1 MPSVNSRSF
10 VLEEQPEVFFSS
22 ADTSRAVHAA
32 VRAGRAR
39 QLARGVYTRDMQR
52 PLEAI
57 ARQHWSPIAAGYFP
71 GSVIVD
77 RTAVEFAPAEDGSV
91 TLAAPRRREVDLPGL
106 RLRARAGAGPV
117 EGDVRWMGDD
127 IYMSSRPRAFLENV
141 RPSRRRRGVARTL
154 SPLELEEKLDEYAG
168 GRQAELNRLR
178 DQARALAP
186 ELNAE
191 EEFTRLDELIGALYG
206 TRKGELRSLRGRARR
221 AGFPY
226 DAKRLVRFEQLQRH
240 LLTTALPHLEANAAH
255 ELSTFA
261 FFESYFSNFIEG
273 TEFTVE
279 EAERIVFEGEIPRQR
294 PQDAH
299 DILGTYGLVA
309 DPKQRGRVPSS
320 AEELVEILTSQHAA
334 MLRDRP
340 EIGPGQWKTEANRA
354 GSTYFVDPELVEGTL
369 REGFRFYDSLPPGFA
384 RACFAM
390 FLVSEVHPFADGN
403 GRSAR
408 LLMNSELTAASQQRI
423 IVPTAARDDYL
434 YALRGMTHNANAASF
449 VTVMRALQQTSHE
462 VDFSDRRTAEL
473 DLRRN
478 GAFDETGPQPGM
490 FAGLLET

>member
-1 MPSVNSRSF
+1 MPPTNSRSF
-10 VLEEQPEVFFSS
+10 VLQEQPEVFFSS

-32 VRAGRAR
+32 VRGGRAR
-39 QLARGVYTRDMQR
+39 RLARGVYTRDMQR

-57 ARQHWSPIAAGYFP
+57 ARQHWSPIAAHYFP

-77 RTAVEFAPAEDGSV
+77 RTAMEFAPAEDGSV
-91 TLAAPRRREVDLPGL
+91 TLAAPRRRDVDLPGL
-106 RLRARAGAGPV
+106 RLRAREGAGLV

-127 IYMSSRPRAFLENV
+127 IFMSSRPRAFLENM

-186 ELNAE
+186 ELGAE
-191 EEFTRLDELIGALYG
+191 EELARLDELIGALHG
-206 TRKGELRSLRGRARR
+206 TREGELRSPRGRARG

-226 DAKRLVRFEQLQRH
+226 DAQRLVRFEQLQH
-240 LLTTALPHLEANAAH
+240 QLLTTALPDLKPNPAH

-279 EAERIVFEGEIPRQR
+279 EAERIVFEGEIPQQR

-299 DILGTYGLVA
+299 DILGTFRIVA
-309 DPKQRGRVPSS
+309 DPEERRRVPSS
-320 AEELVEILTSQHAA
+320 ADELVEILRSQHAT
-334 MLRDRP
+334 MLRGRP
-340 EIGPGQWKTEANRA
+340 EIGPGQWKTEPNRA
-354 GSTYFVDPELVEGTL
+354 GSTQFVDPELVEGTL
-369 REGFRFYDSLPPGFA
+369 REGFRSYDSLPPGFA

-403 GRSAR
+403 GRTAR
-408 LLMNSELTAASQQRI
+408 LLMNSELAAASQQRI
-423 IVPTAARDDYL
+423 IVATAARDDYL
-434 YALRGMTHNANAASF
+434 YALRGMTHNANAASY
-449 VTVMRALQQTSHE
+449 VTVMRALQQTTHD
-462 VDFSDRRTAEL
+462 VDYSDRRQAEL
-473 DLRRN
+473 NLRRR
-478 GAFDETGPQPGM
+478 GAFDETGPQTGM
-490 FAGLLET
+490 FASLLEN

>member
-1 MPSVNSRSF
+1 M
-10 VLEEQPEVFFSS
+10 FFSS

-39 QLARGVYTRDMQR
+39 RLARGLYTRDMQR
-52 PLEAI
+52 PLDAI
-57 ARQHWSPIAAGYFP
+57 AREHWSPIAAGYFP
-71 GSVIVD
+71 GSAIVD
-77 RTAVEFAPAEDGSV
+77 RTAIEFAPAQDGSV
-91 TLAAPRRREVDLPGL
+91 TLATSRRRDVDLPGL
-106 RLRARAGAGPV
+106 RLRARVGAGPV

-127 IYMSSRPRAFLENV
+127 IYMSSRPRAFLENM

-154 SPLELEEKLDEYAG
+154 SPLELEEKLDAYAG
-168 GRQAELNRLR
+168 GSQAELNRLR

-186 ELNAE
+186 QLDAE
-191 EEFTRLDELIGALYG
+191 EEFTRLDELIGALHG
-206 TRKGELRSLRGRARR
+206 TREGELRSPLSRARR

-226 DAKRLVRFEQLQRH
+226 DARRLVRFEQLQHH
-240 LLTTALPHLEANAAH
+240 LLTTAPPQLEANPAH

-279 EAERIVFEGEIPRQR
+279 EAERIVFEGEIPQQR

-299 DILGTYGLVA
+299 DILGTYRLVA
-309 DPKQRGRVPSS
+309 EPNERGRAPSS
-320 AEELVEILTSQHAA
+320 SDELVEILRSQHAA

-340 EIGPGQWKTEANRA
+340 EIGPGQWKTESNRA

-403 GRSAR
+403 GRAAR
-408 LLMNSELTAASQQRI
+408 LLMNSELTAASHQRI

-434 YALRGMTHNANAASF
+434 YALRGMTHNANTTSYVA
-449 VTVMRALQQTSHE
+449 VMRSLQQTSYE

-473 DLRRN
+473 DLRRR
-478 GAFDETGPQPGM
+478 GAFDEAGPQPGM
-490 FAGLLET
+490 LAGVLET

>member
-1 MPSVNSRSF
+1 MPSTNSRSF
-10 VLEEQPEVFFSS
+10 VLEEQPEVFFSA

-39 QLARGVYTRDMQR
+39 RLARGLYTRDMQR
-52 PLEAI
+52 PLEAV

-77 RTAVEFAPAEDGSV
+77 RTAIEFAPAEDGSV
-91 TLAAPRRREVDLPGL
+91 TLAASRRRDVDLPGL
-106 RLRARAGAGPV
+106 RLRARLGTGPV
-117 EGDVRWMGDD
+117 EGDLRWMGDD
-127 IYMSSRPRAFLENV
+127 ICMSSRPRAFLENM

-154 SPLELEEKLDEYAG
+154 SPLELEERLDEYAG
-168 GRQAELNRLR
+168 GSQDDLNRLR

-186 ELNAE
+186 QLDAE
-191 EEFTRLDELIGALYG
+191 EEFTRLDELIGALHG
-206 TRKGELRSLRGRARR
+206 TRQRELRSPRGRARG

-226 DAKRLVRFEQLQRH
+226 DARRLVRFEQLQH
-240 LLTTALPHLEANAAH
+240 QLLTTALPQLEANPAH

-261 FFESYFSNFIEG
+261 FFEAYFSNFIEG

-279 EAERIVFEGEIPRQR
+279 EAERIVFEGEIPQQR

-299 DILGTYGLVA
+299 DILGTYRLVA
-309 DPKQRGRVPSS
+309 DSNERGRVPSS
-320 AEELVEILTSQHAA
+320 ADELVEILRSQHAA

-340 EIGPGQWKTEANRA
+340 EIGPGQWKTEPNRA
-354 GSTYFVDPELVEGTL
+354 GRTYFVEPELVEGTL
-369 REGFRFYDSLPPGFA
+369 REGFRFHDSLPRGFA

-403 GRSAR
+403 GRAAR
-408 LLMNSELTAASQQRI
+408 LLMNSELTAASQHRI
-423 IVPTAARDDYL
+423 IVPTSARDDYL
-434 YALRGMTHNANAASF
+434 YALRGMTHNANAASL
-449 VTVMRALQQTSHE
+449 VAVMRALQPTSYE

-473 DLRRN
+473 ELRRR

-490 FAGLLET
+490 FTGLLET